1 MSSKNNASGMQGRN
15 VCTFFIFF
23 NFAMWIIST
32 FETQSVH
39 AGAIES
45 EVLGTVVWVIIQRM
59 TLPMI
64 IFFRFHALVF
74 CVELEKQY
82 SGNDSHKD
90 RTRLT
95 SFGWLG
101 RLGHLINPNRPQGD
115 TTQTGNEDHSIII

>member
-1 MSSKNNASGMQGRN
+1 MSSRNSVSGMQGRN
-15 VCTFFIFF
+15 VCTFFILF
-23 NFAMWIIST
+23 NFAMWIINT
-32 FETQSVH
+32 FQTQSVH

-90 RTRLT
+90 PTRST
-95 SFGWLG
+95 SLGWLG
-101 RLGHLINPNRPQGD
+101 CFGRLTHPNRSQAD
-115 TTQTGNEDHSIII
+115 TAQAGNEDHAVMI